1 MRSRSEVGHLAVPQQ
16 RGQGGR
22 GRGRGG
28 GGEACVSAVKR
39 SIGSTT
45 GCIIT
50 EKAPTRVFSWLKVP
64 TRLAL
69 LYLRHYLDTES

>member
-39 SIGSTT
+39 SIGFTI
-45 GCIIT
+45 GFHNHGGG
-50 EKAPTRVFSWLKVP
+50 P
-64 TRLAL
+64 
-69 LYLRHYLDTES
+69 Y